1 MPPGSLRPRP
11 QTALEE
17 QARCSQSQ
25 QRAVSPS
32 ASPSAIVPAAEP
44 EVVALENRGEASAVE
59 HLQLDT
65 VRIMSICAS
74 AADGADAAE
83 TAPEIEAL
91 AQEIAATLK
100 KSARESRSTSQ
111 RGTAK
116 RRALLRNRSGESIDS
131 LNCL

>member
-1 MPPGSLRPRP
+1 MVSSAAPEIEIAGSR
-11 QTALEE
+11 
-17 QARCSQSQ
+17 
-25 QRAVSPS
+25 VSSRRIS
-32 ASPSAIVPAAEP
+32 ASIVSAAAP
-44 EVVALENRGEASAVE
+44 EVVALESRGEASIVE

-83 TAPEIEAL
+83 TEPEIEAL

-111 RGTAK
+111 RITA
-116 RRALLRNRSGESIDS
+116 
-131 LNCL
+131 